1 MTSKEVPFQ
10 GKILI
15 SGMFCKFEIT
25 YTPKTVK
32 EVEDEMLVLSE
43 MDKCIVHLM
52 SINPLPTVVFPPFLD
67 VGICLTGHLVT
78 TSYHYESKGAGAHF
92 AMLGFS
98 DDLQWNFIETEW
110 NQDIRW
116 KDLQEYYINNNFVL
130 FAPFLAYPRIVKLEK
145 DQSQELIVL
154 FRPPKPGQYTGVHMT
169 LPKNLKKMIICMYI
183 F

>member
-1 MTSKEVPFQ
+1 MTSEEVPFQ

-32 EVEDEMLVLSE
+32 EAEDKMLVLSE
-43 MDKCIVHLM
+43 MDKCIVHLV
-52 SINPLPTVVFPPFLD
+52 SINPLPKVIFPSILD
-67 VGICLTGHLVT
+67 LGICLTGHLVT
-78 TSYHYESKGAGAHF
+78 TSYHYKSKGAGAHF

-98 DDLQWNFIETEW
+98 NDLDWNFNEIEW

-116 KDLQEYYINNNFVL
+116 KILEDFYINNNFAL

-154 FRPPKPGQYTGVHMT
+154 FRPPKAGKYTGMYMN
-169 LPKNLKKMIICMYI
+169 LPK